1 MIHFYVDIS
10 CHARSHL
17 TFDNNWY
24 DDELSRYVNAM
35 EFETAGHMDRDAEIY
50 LYTSVADVA
59 FSGPPRHVDL
69 YRVKQSILVSSTD
82 IYEVGKLVLDHTI
95 FGPKPRTDLDVQPE
109 IALVL
114 DGDGEHEEE
123 DVTTATM
130 RTATVPPTTMPKKDD
145 DDGTEIEC

>member
-1 MIHFYVDIS
+1 
-10 CHARSHL
+10 
-17 TFDNNWY
+17 
-24 DDELSRYVNAM
+24 M

-50 LYTSVADVA
+50 LYTSVANVE

-95 FGPKPRTDLDVQPE
+95 FGPKPRTDFGGEPE
-109 IALVL
+109 IALVGY
-114 DGDGEHEEE
+114 GDDEEE
-123 DVTTATM
+123 VVTTATM
-130 RTATVPPTTMPKKDD
+130 RTATMPPATVPKQDD